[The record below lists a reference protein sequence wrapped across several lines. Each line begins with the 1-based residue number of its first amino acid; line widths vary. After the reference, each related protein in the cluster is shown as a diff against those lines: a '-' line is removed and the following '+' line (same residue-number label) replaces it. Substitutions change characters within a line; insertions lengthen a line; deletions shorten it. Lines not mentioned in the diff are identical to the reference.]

1 MKKFDFSKVQS
12 LRNTLLSPLDF
23 FQLYSTP
30 GLVDDIVQHTNAYA
44 YIEVAKENSN
54 KRCYTGYAGSW
65 RDTTPDEIL
74 RLIGLLI
81 YFGFVDVKG
90 S

>member
-1 MKKFDFSKVQS
+1 M
-12 LRNTLLSPLDF
+12 
-23 FQLYSTP
+23 
-30 GLVDDIVQHTNAYA
+30 VQHTNAYA

-54 KRCYTGYAGSW
+54 KRCYTGSGESW

-81 YFGFVDVKG
+81 YFGFVEVKG
-90 S
+90 SPNW